1 MTVSPYI
8 PTEMDA
14 VLAASDFDDEAHR
27 QRLSLA
33 LRDGSIG
40 IKSIRS
46 VAGWKYSKLTGPEF
60 DKWMEQLAHDVKAVD
75 KDALPD
81 SEAEIKFTT
90 AVRAALKGE
99 SHEQDR
105 ALSTMGMKA
114 NTNTHIV
121 LGEGGDPVPTKEEI
135 EALISLDTLFGGFAL
150 PDSFHPSMKLITF
163 YLKGVKCSPPRIR
176 GFKLSMACND
186 FHAQRNSKSKSALET
201 MSGREDEYDAIDPFP
216 LNSKLRVI
224 HQIKLVMHALA
235 IACSFTI
242 SATQAAKFT
251 GSFALNRVE
260 YKGATTLVYGTR
272 YMVEA
277 VMVYIHKYAENLT
290 TDGLADAFQST
301 MERVSGYAKSGY
313 LMNCAVKEALK
324 DSLNDWQGLTAAVT
338 PTKRGNEGTF
348 ETPGQGNGKRQSLKD
363 KGICANFNKKAGC
376 RFAEG
381 GKVCRN
387 GKHVC
392 SQCGSKDHGHYWH
405 TSKGGTSNQNA
416 NGGDGTERTK
426 GDEREARI
434 AALVKK

>member
-1 MTVSPYI
+1 
-8 PTEMDA
+8 MDA
-14 VLAASDFDDEAHR
+14 VLAASDFDDEALR

-60 DKWMEQLAHDVKAVD
+60 DKWMEQLSTDVKTVD

-81 SEAEIKFTT
+81 SEAEINFTT

-114 NTNTHIV
+114 STNTHIV

-135 EALISLDTLFGGFAL
+135 EALVSLDTVFGGYAL
-150 PDSFHPSMKLITF
+150 PDAFLPSVKLITF

-186 FHAQRNSKSKSALET
+186 FHAQRYSKPKTALET
-201 MSGREDEYDAIDPFP
+201 MSGRDDEYDSIDPFP

-242 SATQAAKFT
+242 SAAQAAKFT

-260 YKGATTLVYGTR
+260 YKGAPTLVYGTR

-290 TDGLADAFQST
+290 TEGLTDAFQTT
-301 MERVSGYAKSGY
+301 MEKVSEYAKSGL
-313 LMNCAVKEALK
+313 LMNQAVKDALK
-324 DSLNDWQGLTAAVT
+324 DSLNDWQGLKPTLT
-338 PTKRGNEGTF
+338 PVKRNQDDMF
-348 ETPGQGNGKRQSLKD
+348 ETPPGLGKRQTIKE
-363 KGICANFNKKAGC
+363 KGICSNFNKKAGC
-376 RFAEG
+376 RFAKG
-381 GKVCRN
+381 GESCRN
-387 GKHVC
+387 GKHIC
-392 SQCGSKDHGHYWH
+392 SQCGAKDHGHYWH
-405 TSKGGTSNQNA
+405 TSKGGTSTPT
-416 NGGDGTERTK
+416 GGGSERTK
-426 GDEREARI
+426 GDAREDRI
-434 AALVKK
+434 AALVTKK